1 MEKNEIKS
9 EETKNLTEKKETES
23 KENESKPIEKLD
35 ETPKKTNK
43 NDLSSKNANENE
55 KKIFLFISMLLM
67 KNQRN
72 LKYIYPK
79 NIKASTHLK
88 KLRKRN

>member
-1 MEKNEIKS
+1 MIYHRKMRMKM
-9 EETKNLTEKKETES
+9 K
-23 KENESKPIEKLD
+23 
-35 ETPKKTNK
+35 
-43 NDLSSKNANENE
+43 